1 MVYATSLIKT
11 ICALA
16 GEPTLIEDSRAEFA
30 YIGLLDAIQRHHDG
44 AIFNWLIEAVSY
56 QGVSDAVA
64 ASYIDEH
71 GCISAIDIAR
81 GLKTKPPCPKLRSY
95 WHFNGCGF
103 RKTYGICNEQRYFA
117 ECPLPK
123 HDLRNGSLSQ
133 AAYSL
138 YLFKRDVA
146 GGDFVTWL
154 DNQLEQADRPRARD
168 RTRRLV
174 EAVVTPLTNVHGVS
188 FKVLNMSLAMLLL
201 AGDSRRDRWI
211 AAGAGMI
218 AIDTL
223 IHNWM
228 HRSGILRRLGA
239 QHNYGP
245 QCYGINGCAAV
256 IELVSR
262 RIDARK
268 FNADFP
274 KVFPRFVQKAI
285 WSFCA
290 QSGFDIC
297 NGNQVDDSKS
307 CQQTT
312 CPIYDRCGRVALDP
326 LPR

>member
-1 MVYATSLIKT
+1 LIKA

-30 YIGLLDAIQRHHDG
+30 YSGLLDAIQRHDDG
-44 AIFNWLIEAVSY
+44 AIFDWLIEAASY

-64 ASYIDEH
+64 ATYIDEH

-103 RKTYGICNEQRYFA
+103 RKTYGICNQQRYFA
-117 ECPLPK
+117 DCPLPK
-123 HDLRNGSLSQ
+123 HDLRNGALNQ

-138 YLFKRDVA
+138 HLFMRDVA

-154 DNQLEQADRPRARD
+154 DNQLEQADRPGARD

-188 FKVLNMSLAMLLL
+188 DKVLNMSLATLLL
-201 AGDSRRDRWI
+201 AGDAKRERWM

-223 IHNWM
+223 VHNWM

-245 QCYGINGCAAV
+245 QCYGSTGCAAIV
-256 IELVSR
+256 QRVSK
-262 RIDARK
+262 RIDARE
-268 FNADFP
+268 FNQDFP
-274 KVFPRFVQKAI
+274 KIFPRFVQKAI
-285 WSFCA
+285 WRFCA
-290 QSGFDIC
+290 RLELDRC
-297 NGNQVDDSKS
+297 NGNNINDRYRCEDD
-307 CQQTT
+307 T
-312 CPIYDRCGRVALDP
+312 CPLYASCDRVELKPDSG
-326 LPR
+326 